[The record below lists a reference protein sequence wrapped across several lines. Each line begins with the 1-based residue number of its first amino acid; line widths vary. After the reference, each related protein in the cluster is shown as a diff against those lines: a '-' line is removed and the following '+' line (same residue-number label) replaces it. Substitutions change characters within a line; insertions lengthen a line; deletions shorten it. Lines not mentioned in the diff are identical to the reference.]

1 MGARSGPPR
10 PGALR
15 LSPRA
20 RRIFLA
26 SALAIWVA
34 LIVGGCFVGYALA
47 PTTSRGI
54 CTVLRGFAGAAVFVV
69 AVWTLVIAVN
79 VKGMRAK
86 RGAGRQ
92 R

>member
-1 MGARSGPPR
+1 MGARSGFPR

-26 SALAIWVA
+26 SAIVIWVA

-47 PTTSRGI
+47 PTTSRFL
-54 CTVLRGFAGAAVFVV
+54 CTVLGSFGGAGVFVV
-69 AVWTLVIAVN
+69 AVWTMLIVVN
-79 VKGMRAK
+79 VKRI
-86 RGAGRQ
+86 RGERESGT
-92 R
+92 